1 PGPPGGGRQDPS
13 GPGRQPDHADPGDR
27 ARPRDRCG
35 LPLPPG
41 SADGARPP
49 GRRTRRDRAARVV
62 AGPHGGRPR
71 RVICAPARDLRPW
84 RVTAPSRR
92 TGAEVRP
99 RSAPAPGCTE
109 ALGCRRREDPVVTT
123 PPMCAA
129 TQQSWTWC
137 VFRRQV
143 IPHRALRCP
152 YCEVVRPVRTPA
164 RAPEGSGAAMSDRR
178 SSRGSSNGSKRPSS
192 SSSGGARRAAGV
204 RRSTGSSDRAGAK
217 NSKRPAPK
225 ATSRTGRNRETA
237 SSSRTK
243 AAGAGAGS
251 SGAGA
256 RRTSTS
262 GSRTSVGARHAGAG
276 QTRTTKKAAATNF
289 LNYPRAG
296 AKNPW
301 RWIPSLRLIVGAMAL
316 MVLAGLGLGVWVYV
330 DTDVPEPTD
339 YALAETTRVYFA
351 DGETEMGKFS
361 EINRTILPGEE
372 IPQNVKDAAVAS
384 EDASFYENRGVS
396 PRGIVRALINNL
408 RG

>member
-1 PGPPGGGRQDPS
+1 
-13 GPGRQPDHADPGDR
+13 
-27 ARPRDRCG
+27 
-35 LPLPPG
+35 
-41 SADGARPP
+41 
-49 GRRTRRDRAARVV
+49 
-62 AGPHGGRPR
+62 
-71 RVICAPARDLRPW
+71 
-84 RVTAPSRR
+84 
-92 TGAEVRP
+92 
-99 RSAPAPGCTE
+99 
-109 ALGCRRREDPVVTT
+109 
-123 PPMCAA
+123 
-129 TQQSWTWC
+129 
-137 VFRRQV
+137 
-143 IPHRALRCP
+143 
-152 YCEVVRPVRTPA
+152 TPA

-225 ATSRTGRNRETA
+225 GTSRTGRNRETA

-243 AAGAGAGS
+243 A
-251 SGAGA
+251 
-256 RRTSTS
+256 
-262 GSRTSVGARHAGAG
+262 
-276 QTRTTKKAAATNF
+276 QAAATNC
-289 LNYPRAG
+289 LDYRRAG

-372 IPQNVKDAAVAS
+372 IPQDVKDAAVAS

-408 RG
+408 RGGDRQGASTITQQYVERYHTGNVTSYVGK